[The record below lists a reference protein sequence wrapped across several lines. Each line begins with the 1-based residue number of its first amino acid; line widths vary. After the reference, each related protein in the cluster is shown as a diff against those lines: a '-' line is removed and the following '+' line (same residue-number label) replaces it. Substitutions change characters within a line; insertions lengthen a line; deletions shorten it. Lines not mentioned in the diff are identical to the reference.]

1 VKIYGMCSSGKVG
14 YLDEIDAMLSLLDLQ
29 ELRDGFPRHERN
41 LYPCDICGHFH
52 LTSGPVTE
60 AA

>member
-1 VKIYGMCSSGKVG
+1 MCSSGKVG